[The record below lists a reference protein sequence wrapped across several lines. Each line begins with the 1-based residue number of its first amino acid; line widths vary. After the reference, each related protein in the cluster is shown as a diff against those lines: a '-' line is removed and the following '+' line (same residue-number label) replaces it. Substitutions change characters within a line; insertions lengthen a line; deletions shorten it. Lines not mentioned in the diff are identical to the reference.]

1 MLPVW
6 SRTEPLSWASA
17 ALTCA
22 YAALQE
28 RKRTRANMTNAKP
41 RFIFPPAGKSGAYE
55 RSFELVAEET
65 RNRTIRGHSSLS
77 GPLSYNENKC
87 QELNFYIKVIC
98 FVRRGDSQRG
108 EVAEKCPG

>member
-41 RFIFPPAGKSGAYE
+41 RFIFPPAGEEWAYE
-55 RSFELVAEET
+55 RSFDLVAEET
-65 RNRTIRGHSSLS
+65 RNRTIRALIPERAIVLQRKQMSR
-77 GPLSYNENKC
+77 
-87 QELNFYIKVIC
+87 IK
-98 FVRRGDSQRG
+98 FLYQSNL
-108 EVAEKCPG
+108 PG